1 MNEILMFA
9 GYALAVGA
17 FAFAMMTRRQLTH
30 SQLILTEAANRF
42 EAAKKKLS
50 ELESSSQK
58 NEDSII
64 KLRESLRESERSMES
79 ARNRHA
85 QRAHEIEE
93 LKEKQKEEILK
104 EGLRSSHIKEQV
116 VVLTEQ
122 LAENV
127 REKKELSVEL
137 HTMKAD
143 TAKITQS
150 KLSDLKTEITELQTA
165 NRKLSSELKSKLAE
179 VKKIRTIL
187 HKVKP
192 ADLKKYKQKA
202 TSLDQLYH
210 SMKGL
215 RDMADARSK
224 NWQTALSAL
233 SAHITG
239 KKADTYESFGEL
251 VGEALEK
258 VGAVL
263 VKDEHTIEG
272 AKIAEPQNESTQ
284 TELEAIEIEASA
296 LEKETTTD
304 EQI

>member
-1 MNEILMFA
+1 MNEILIFA
-9 GYALAVGA
+9 GYSLAVGA
-17 FAFAMMTRRQLTH
+17 FVFAMMTRKQLIN

-50 ELESSSQK
+50 ELESSAQK
-58 NEDSII
+58 DEETIL
-64 KLRESLRESERSMES
+64 KLRESLRESEKSMES
-79 ARNRHA
+79 ARHRHA

-104 EGLRSSHIKEQV
+104 EGLRSSHVKEQV
-116 VVLTEQ
+116 RVLTEQ

-127 REKKELSVEL
+127 KEKKELSLEVEAL
-137 HTMKAD
+137 RAD
-143 TAKITQS
+143 ATRISQA
-150 KLSDLKTEITELQTA
+150 KLSGLKNEISQLQTD
-165 NRKLSSELKSKLAE
+165 NRKLNAALKSKSSE
-179 VKKIRTIL
+179 FEKIRAIL

-233 SAHITG
+233 STHITG
-239 KKADTYESFGEL
+239 KKADTYQSFGEL

-272 AKIAEPQNESTQ
+272 AKIAEPQSESSQ
-284 TELEAIEIEASA
+284 TELEAIEMQASA
-296 LEKETTTD
+296 MEKETTTD

>member
-1 MNEILMFA
+1 MSNENEKRTSRA
-9 GYALAVGA
+9 SQ
-17 FAFAMMTRRQLTH
+17 TREKT
-30 SQLILTEAANRF
+30 S
-42 EAAKKKLS
+42 KPK
-50 ELESSSQK
+50 
-58 NEDSII
+58 
-64 KLRESLRESERSMES
+64 
-79 ARNRHA
+79 
-85 QRAHEIEE
+85 EE
-93 LKEKQKEEILK
+93 LLK
-104 EGLRSSHIKEQV
+104 EGLRSSHIKEKV
-116 VVLTEQ
+116 RVLTEQ

-127 REKKELSVEL
+127 KEKKELSVEL
-137 HTMKAD
+137 DAMKAD
-143 TAKITQS
+143 TANIS
-150 KLSDLKTEITELQTA
+150 AGKLSGLKTEITELQTA
-165 NRKLSSELKSKLAE
+165 NRKLSSELKSKTAE

-233 SAHITG
+233 SLHITG

-284 TELEAIEIEASA
+284 TELEAIEIKASA